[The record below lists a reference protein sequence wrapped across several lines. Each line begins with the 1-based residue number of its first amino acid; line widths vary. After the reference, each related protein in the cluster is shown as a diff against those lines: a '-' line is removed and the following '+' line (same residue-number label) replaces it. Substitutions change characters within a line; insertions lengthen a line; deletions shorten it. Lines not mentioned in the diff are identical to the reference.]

1 MTKTFFAVVLRS
13 QRVIV
18 GYVVDTYPDE
28 RAVWVR
34 EHAGDS
40 VGEFATLAD
49 AQTALSDAILS
60 AVMPRELKH

>member
-13 QRVIV
+13 PRVIV
-18 GYVVDTYPDE
+18 GYVVDTYPDG
-28 RAVWVR
+28 RAAWVR
-34 EHAGDS
+34 EHAGDI

>member
-1 MTKTFFAVVLRS
+1 MNKAFIAVVLRS
-13 QRVIV
+13 PRVIV
-18 GYVVDTYPDE
+18 GYVVETYPDG
-28 RAVWVR
+28 RAVR
-34 EHAGDS
+34 EHAGDI

>member
-1 MTKTFFAVVLRS
+1 MNKAFIAVVLRS
-13 QRVIV
+13 PRVIV
-18 GYVVDTYPDE
+18 GYVVETYPDE
-28 RAVWVR
+28 RAVR
-34 EHAGDS
+34 EHAGDI

>member
-1 MTKTFFAVVLRS
+1 MMNKTFFAVVLRS

-28 RAVWVR
+28 RADVLEHGR
-34 EHAGDS
+34 EI

-60 AVMPRELKH
+60 AMMPRELKH